1 MVKENFFDNT
11 KRYFVNALKH
21 MNVSCDAKR
30 ILENPKQCITV
41 NIPVRSADGC
51 LKVYTGYRV
60 LYNDTLG
67 PGKGGVRF
75 HPDVS
80 LDEVQSL
87 AFLMT
92 FKTAVLGLPFGG
104 AKGGVVVNPKTISKH
119 DLEHLSRGYINS
131 IYNFIG
137 PDIDIPAPD
146 LYTNETIMGWMDDEY
161 SKIARMMV
169 PSAITGK
176 PISMN
181 GSLGRD
187 TATAMGAFHIIN
199 ELVKDLGKDK
209 KKLKVAIQGYG
220 NAGYNLAKLLHND
233 GYKIIAV
240 SDSKGGVVAEEDSFE
255 PESIMT
261 SKMKNGYID
270 GMYCKGSVCD
280 DIKHKHITNQEIL
293 ELDVDILI
301 PAALENQITKENAP
315 KIKAGIVVEVANG
328 PVSPEAD
335 EILDRKGVIVVP
347 DILANAG
354 GVTVSYFE
362 WLQNKSASYWEVEKV
377 QKELKEKMIAA
388 YRNVEK
394 IRNEHKVDMR
404 TAAFIY
410 ATKRIVD
417 AIESAGT
424 ESFFRT

>member
-1 MVKENFFDNT
+1 MTKENFFDNT
-11 KRYFVNALKH
+11 KRHCANALKH
-21 MNVSCDAKR
+21 IDVSCDAKR
-30 ILENPKQCITV
+30 ILQNPKQIIIV
-41 NIPVRSADGC
+41 SIPVRSADGC

-60 LYNDTLG
+60 LFNDALG
-67 PGKGGVRF
+67 PGKGGIRF

-104 AKGGVVVNPKTISKH
+104 GKGGVVVNPKTTSKH
-119 DLEHLSRGYINS
+119 DLEHLSRGYINAV
-131 IYNFIG
+131 YNFIG

-146 LYTNETIMGWMDDEY
+146 LYTNEIIMGWMNDEY
-161 SKIARMMV
+161 NKIARMMV

-176 PISMN
+176 PLSMN
-181 GSLGRD
+181 GSEGRE

-209 KKLKVAIQGYG
+209 KKLRVAIQGYG
-220 NAGYNLAKLLHND
+220 NAGYNLAKLLHGD

-240 SDSKGGVVAEEDSFE
+240 SDSKGGVLAEEDSFD

-280 DIKHKHITNQEIL
+280 DIRHKHITNEELL
-293 ELDVDILI
+293 ELDVDILV
-301 PAALENQITKENAP
+301 PAAMENQITRENAP
-315 KIKAGIVVEVANG
+315 NIKAKIVVEVANG

-335 EILDRKGVIVVP
+335 EILDRKGIIVVP

-362 WLQNKSASYWEVEKV
+362 WLQNKSADYWDLKKV
-377 QKELKEKMIAA
+377 NEELRERMVTA
-388 YRNVEK
+388 YKNVEQTRK
-394 IRNEHKVDMR
+394 KHKVDMR

-417 AIESAGT
+417 AIEAAGT
-424 ESFFRT
+424 ESFFRA